1 MLKKTRVRTL
11 MDSQHVKVSETLVKS
26 ARLYIC
32 DIFWSLWKKT
42 SSGNSLL
49 VVSIILIL
57 FVNILTHDD
66 KYSVSVKASAL
77 RNQFKCNYLKIKKKN
92 WNFLCIS
99 KIYIRFGILW
109 KKRWVS
115 EVICFINFRFQK
127 QELLKCRKN
136 SVSEHLW
143 TVKILKRPK
152 DSLNLH
158 GTIFVIFFKH
168 SERISAGKILFQ

>member
-11 MDSQHVKVSETLVKS
+11 MDCQHVKMSETLVKS

-66 KYSVSVKASAL
+66 KYSVSVKASVL
-77 RNQFKCNYLKIKKKN
+77 RNQFKCSYLKIKKKKLKFSLHFQDLHKI
-92 WNFLCIS
+92 WNTL
-99 KIYIRFGILW
+99 
-109 KKRWVS
+109 KKKMS
-115 EVICFINFRFQK
+115 
-127 QELLKCRKN
+127 LL
-136 SVSEHLW
+136 
-143 TVKILKRPK
+143 
-152 DSLNLH
+152 
-158 GTIFVIFFKH
+158 GY
-168 SERISAGKILFQ
+168 LFHKF